1 MSSPA
6 ESGPGRRPYEGRSP
20 EIEVRGWRRV
30 ALVTGV
36 ISFVSLLLMASSF
49 VTRPGLD
56 PEDETRALSS
66 PELRALK
73 ARLAE
78 DAGNEELKGR
88 IRELDLAVRQEFF
101 EARALTQRLAYLLLG
116 AIVLFLVAVRR
127 SGLTPH
133 APPEEPP
140 PVEAPDE
147 DGREA
152 VLTRRALAGLGV
164 VLGVSGL
171 LWALLTDATLP
182 TDAVEG
188 AAAFPTLEEQRQ
200 NWPRFRGADANGTAL
215 SGDAPAT
222 WNGEDGT
229 HILWKTPIPRPG
241 FSSPVVWG
249 RRVYLSGADAKSRE
263 VYAFDTASGQ
273 LLWTSPLVAAGQSL
287 EIPEVGDDTGLAAPT
302 LATDGRRIYAL
313 FATGEVAGFDLDGT
327 QLWGASVGPFENA
340 YGHASSLVVHEDR
353 LLLQLDQGLEDD
365 GLSRLLA
372 LDVLTGETVWEVARP
387 VDASWSTPLV
397 IPGEGGAAEVVLSAT
412 PWVISYDAREG
423 TELWRARFL
432 EGEVVPAP
440 VSGEGLV
447 FVLHQDVG
455 GAAIRLGGRGDV
467 TDSHVAWTLD
477 YGAPSISSPVL
488 SGGLLFIQEDDGL
501 VSCYQAGDGA
511 QLWEHEL
518 DGMFNAS
525 PVLVGE
531 RLYLTNTQGTTFTLK
546 AGREVE
552 ELGRSELGEGVH
564 ASFGF
569 AEGRLFIR
577 GEEHLYAIGA
587 PGP

>member
-1 MSSPA
+1 M
-6 ESGPGRRPYEGRSP
+6 
-20 EIEVRGWRRV
+20 EVRGWRRV

-36 ISFVSLLLMASSF
+36 IPFVTLLLMVSSFVS
-49 VTRPGLD
+49 RPGID

-66 PELRALK
+66 PELRELK

-78 DAGNEELKGR
+78 DTGNEELKGR
-88 IRELDLAVRQEFF
+88 IRELDLAVRQDFF
-101 EARALTQRLAYLLLG
+101 DDRARTRRLAYVLLG

-164 VLGVSGL
+164 FLGISGL
-171 LWALLTDATLP
+171 LWALLSDATLP
-182 TDAVEG
+182 TDAPEG
-188 AAAFPTLEEQRQ
+188 AAAFPSLEEQRQ
-200 NWPRFRGADANGTAL
+200 NWPRFRAADGNGVAP
-215 SGDAPAT
+215 SGEAPTT
-222 WNGEDGT
+222 WNGEDGR
-229 HILWKTPIPRPG
+229 HVLWKTPVPRPG

-249 RRVYLSGADAKSRE
+249 RRVYLSGADEESRE
-263 VYAFDTASGQ
+263 VYAFDTVSGE
-273 LLWTSPLVAAGQSL
+273 LLWTSPIVAVGQTL
-287 EIPEVGDDTGLAAPT
+287 EIPEVGDDTGLAAST
-302 LATDGRRIYAL
+302 LATDGRRVYAL
-313 FATGEVAGFDLDGT
+313 FATGEVGGFDLDGT
-327 QLWGASVGPFENA
+327 QLWGASVGPFANA
-340 YGHASSLVVHEDR
+340 YGHASSLVIHEDR
-353 LLLQLDQGLEDD
+353 LLVQLDQGLEDE

-372 LDVLTGETVWEVARP
+372 LNVLTGETVWEVARP

-397 IPGEGGAAEVVLSAT
+397 IPREDGGAEVVLSAT

-423 TELWRARFL
+423 TELWRVDFL
-432 EGEVVPAP
+432 QGEVVPAP
-440 VSGEGLV
+440 VSAEGLV

-467 TDSHVAWTLD
+467 TDTHVAWTLD
-477 YGAPSISSPVL
+477 YGAPSISSPAL

-501 VSCYQAGDGA
+501 VTCYQAGDGA

-525 PVLVGE
+525 PVMVGE
-531 RLYLTNTQGTTFTLK
+531 RLYLTNTKGTTFTLK

-564 ASFGF
+564 ASFAF
-569 AEGRLFIR
+569 AGGRLFIR
-577 GEEHLYAIGA
+577 GEEHLFAIGA